1 MNSLANRQPPIPYSS
16 SVNQISLIISK
27 YINNFNFE
35 MNESF
40 GLAFFATQA
49 GGAAAIGYR
58 KLAIFFMDF
67 DFHLNSINRKIK

>member
-1 MNSLANRQPPIPYSS
+1 
-16 SVNQISLIISK
+16 
-27 YINNFNFE
+27 